1 MRAAVLTEKQS
12 IKTVDQTTRSLFDT
26 EVKVRIH
33 AGGICGSDLHYFHHY
48 KMGDFPVL
56 EPFILGHEA
65 AGIVE
70 EIGPDVDNIDVGDK
84 VVINPSQPCRT
95 CEYCVKGRELLC
107 NDMKFLGSS
116 RKFPHIQGMFSEIF
130 ITDQKQ
136 CFKVPSKLS
145 LNVAAFAEPLAVALH
160 AINQAGSLL
169 GAEVLISGSGPIG
182 ALVLLAAKLA
192 GARSVTMTDIRDT
205 PLSVVSELGADR
217 TFNVNSGASILTDKD
232 NPRGSFDIAFD
243 ASGSLQAVLA
253 AINNIR
259 PGGTLIQIGTF
270 AEANILLPSDQLMI
284 KEIIMKSSFRFDKEF
299 AWAVDYLAKN
309 RIDVMPLLTH
319 TFPMDDANEA
329 FLTASDRENA
339 MKVQLSF

>member
-1 MRAAVLTEKQS
+1 MRSAVLTAKQS
-12 IKTVDQTTRSLFDT
+12 IKTINQTTGPLSAT

-48 KMGDFPVL
+48 RMGDFPVL

-70 EIGPDVDNIDVGDK
+70 EIGSTVSNIAVGDK
-84 VVINPSQPCRT
+84 VVINPSHPCRN
-95 CEYCVKGRELLC
+95 CEYCLKGRELLC

-130 ITDQKQ
+130 IADQRQ
-136 CFKVPSKLS
+136 CFKVPNELS

-192 GARSVTMTDIRDT
+192 GAKSITMTDIRDA
-205 PLSVVSELGADR
+205 PLSVVSELGADK
-217 TFNVNSGASILTDKD
+217 TFNVNSGASALIDED
-232 NPRGSFDIAFD
+232 NPRGSFDVAFD

-259 PGGTLIQIGTF
+259 PGGSLIQIGTF
-270 AEANILLPSDQLMI
+270 AEPNISLPSDQLMV

-309 RIDVMPLLTH
+309 KIDVMPLLTH
-319 TFPMDDANEA
+319 TFPMEDANKA
-329 FLTASDRENA
+329 FRTASDRENA
-339 MKVQLSF
+339 MKVQLTF